1 MSKPYPMK
9 ALSLLAMA
17 GAVSLLSACAS
28 TDKYIGI
35 HPVQRTA
42 STEMNSIVF
51 VDHALNRTV
60 ITKSVLGER
69 SRTTIKVD
77 VESSG
82 IRQTA
87 TGNTEVWAV
96 LRNRTDYDLQV
107 EGMTSFYDAGNAPL
121 DDRSSWKRVYIPANS
136 TALYKEVSVDQQAK
150 YFVVE
155 LREGR

>member
-1 MSKPYPMK
+1 MSKSK
-9 ALSLLAMA
+9 VLNALSLLMMV
-17 GAVSLLSACAS
+17 GAASLLPGCAS
-28 TDKYIGI
+28 TDKYGGT

-51 VDHALNRTV
+51 VDHGLNRTI
-60 ITKSVLGER
+60 ITKSVMGER
-69 SRTTIKVD
+69 SRSTVKVE

-82 IRQTA
+82 IRQTP

-107 EGMTSFYDAGNAPL
+107 EGMASFYDAGSAPL

>member
-1 MSKPYPMK
+1 MSKSK
-9 ALSLLAMA
+9 VINALSLLIVV
-17 GAVSLLSACAS
+17 GAVGMLPGCAS
-28 TDKYIGI
+28 TDKYSGI
-35 HPVQRTA
+35 NPVQRTA
-42 STEMNSIVF
+42 NTEMNSIVF

-60 ITKSVLGER
+60 ITKSVMGER
-69 SRTTIKVD
+69 ARTTVKVE

-82 IRQTA
+82 IRQTP

-107 EGMTSFYDAGNAPL
+107 EGMTSFYDAGSAPL
-121 DDRSSWKRVYIPANS
+121 DDRSSWKRVYLPANS